1 MNKIIFPHENLDLIL
16 GCTLTY
22 GHFSTI
28 HPGHIRYLKHAKKK
42 GNKLVVALLGDSNSS
57 IKKFQFLQKERAKS
71 LEIFSIIDNVICLNN
86 NEIDTIIEIIKP
98 SFLVLGTEYKNSSN
112 EQINKA
118 ISLQKQSNRF
128 VEFHAGEVN
137 YASTDLFTTSEN
149 ELSNQR
155 KKQFLLAC
163 KDQNIKKKDL
173 LNAINEWKDKRIL
186 VIGDTILDQYS
197 ACEPLGMSAEA
208 PIVVVK
214 ELEQK
219 NFIGGA
225 SIVASHIA
233 ALGSKCNLI
242 SVIGNDAIGDIVKK
256 DLFQKKISSGLVI
269 DPSRPTTFKKRYLVE
284 NQKLFRVSKLDDRPI
299 SEDVENQLIF
309 KLEKL
314 GPQSNCIVISDFVYG
329 VITERIINKVK
340 EISNMY
346 SIPLIGDIQCSSQ
359 IGTLM
364 KFSNFSLLCPNER
377 EARIALQD
385 NHSGI
390 EKISN
395 DIIARLKIDGLVMKL
410 GPDGFITYDFSEKQK
425 KIRQAFPALT
435 ANPIDVAGAGDSL
448 IAVMANGLASNHK
461 LMLTAAMAGCMASIS
476 VSKMGNI
483 PIKNKELIQFINKI
497 F

>member
-1 MNKIIFPHENLDLIL
+1 M
-16 GCTLTY
+16 
-22 GHFSTI
+22 
-28 HPGHIRYLKHAKKK
+28 
-42 GNKLVVALLGDSNSS
+42 
-57 IKKFQFLQKERAKS
+57 
-71 LEIFSIIDNVICLNN
+71 
-86 NEIDTIIEIIKP
+86 
-98 SFLVLGTEYKNSSN
+98 
-112 EQINKA
+112 
-118 ISLQKQSNRF
+118 
-128 VEFHAGEVN
+128 
-137 YASTDLFTTSEN
+137 
-149 ELSNQR
+149 
-155 KKQFLLAC
+155 
-163 KDQNIKKKDL
+163 
-173 LNAINEWKDKRIL
+173 
-186 VIGDTILDQYS
+186 
-197 ACEPLGMSAEA
+197 
-208 PIVVVK
+208 
-214 ELEQK
+214 
-219 NFIGGA
+219 
-225 SIVASHIA
+225 
-233 ALGSKCNLI
+233 
-242 SVIGNDAIGDIVKK
+242 
-256 DLFQKKISSGLVI
+256 
-269 DPSRPTTFKKRYLVE
+269 
-284 NQKLFRVSKLDDRPI
+284 SKLDDRPI

-461 LMLTAAMAGCMASIS
+461 LMLTAAIAGCMASIS